1 MSRGIGHRAW
11 LAAWLVSVPLGL
23 AQPVDDEP
31 WVRITA
37 PTEFRIEAPG
47 VTQVKA
53 KADFGGQAIEQ
64 VEFAV
69 DGEVK
74 FIDDTEPFVF
84 EWQNRRVGK
93 FVITATAQGA
103 DGEAVQSPGVEFEVV
118 PRRRADEAVLIAKGS
133 RWRYLD
139 TGEPP
144 GENWIDG
151 EFDDSLWLEGPAQ
164 LGYGEGDEATRIR
177 FGDEPGNKHITTWFR
192 RAIVVDDPGR
202 LHTLKLLLQSDDG
215 AVVYI
220 NGHEVVRFNLP
231 EGEITPET
239 TTLRSGDP
247 GFLPYNLNPDKLEE
261 GENLIAVEVHQ
272 SRPNS
277 SDVSFDL
284 ELTGIEPAE
293 TNSRPFVTLAL
304 TADDLL
310 IALGRAWPIAVD
322 AFDLDGQI
330 DRVEF
335 YAGEEQLGQ
344 AQEPFKLKWIPKVVG
359 EVSLTAVAWDDEGA
373 STRSSDGRVGHGG
386 AVDCSDPSRA
396 RSRDSTNRGHGDIFQ
411 TSGCGRSGFA
421 DQSRW
426 RPIRWAKTAM
436 RGGLIFEPVCGAVA
450 VSWAAEHGITD
461 GYTPPQELDTIHAT
475 AGWAY
480 EFVDIVPPLLVEPY

>member
-1 MSRGIGHRAW
+1 M
-11 LAAWLVSVPLGL
+11 PLGL

-47 VTQVKA
+47 VTQVEA
-53 KADFGGQAIEQ
+53 KADFSGQAIEQ

-74 FIDDTEPFVF
+74 FTDDTEPFVF

-93 FVITATAQGA
+93 FVIIATAQGA

-118 PRRRADEAVLIAKGS
+118 PRRQADEAVLIAKGS

-177 FGDEPGNKHITTWFR
+177 FGDDPGNKHITTWFR

-202 LHTLKLLLQSDDG
+202 LDALKLLLQSDDG

-220 NGHEVVRFNLP
+220 NGHEVLRFNLP

-247 GFLPYNLNPDKLEE
+247 GFLPYDLNPDELEE

-284 ELTGIEPAE
+284 ELIGIEPEE

-310 IALGRAWPIAVD
+310 IALGRSWSIAVD

-330 DRVEF
+330 NRVEF
-335 YAGEEQLGQ
+335 YASEEQLGQ
-344 AQEPFKLKWIPKVVG
+344 ARKEPFKLKWIPKAVG
-359 EVSLTAVAWDDEGA
+359 EISLTAVAWDDAGASWPLVGLWRLGRSVRLDTRLRPPWRSLVRQVIIADKKREGA
-373 STRSSDGRVGHGG
+373 LYQLWQRSFSPNC
-386 AVDCSDPSRA
+386 AP
-396 RSRDSTNRGHGDIFQ
+396 T
-411 TSGCGRSGFA
+411 TSGCGWLRTLT
-421 DQSRW
+421 R
-426 RPIRWAKTAM
+426 
-436 RGGLIFEPVCGAVA
+436 
-450 VSWAAEHGITD
+450 IT
-461 GYTPPQELDTIHAT
+461 
-475 AGWAY
+475 
-480 EFVDIVPPLLVEPY
+480 